1 MANEKRIMDGF
12 ALLDKVL
19 SYYTECERNGK
30 LMHASC
36 EIKQKIAD
44 MVYEAPTVDAVEV
57 VRCKECRWGKPYNR
71 NDGEIGYYCGFCGHS
86 FKYGTAWE
94 RVYEPIKEAED
105 FCSYGE
111 RREGE

>member
-1 MANEKRIMDGF
+1 MGMANICEKCTHRNVCRYQEPCEECNQF
-12 ALLDKVL
+12 A
-19 SYYTECERNGK
+19 E
-30 LMHASC
+30 
-36 EIKQKIAD
+36 
-44 MVYEAPTVDAVEV
+44 EV